1 MPLFSIGYKGPR
13 VVNRTGKYRRRFL
26 QTGLAGIGIELLGP
40 RLTFSEDCARES
52 PNASPL
58 RFMLAWGKKGS
69 EPGEF
74 NVPIGLALGPG
85 DEVFVSDNHNDRVQR
100 FAPDGRFVAQ
110 FPVAPGP
117 GGIAVDRAGLVYV
130 APLMEHKICVYDRD
144 GSLVRQWG
152 QKGNGDGQFDQPGGI
167 AVAPDGTIYVADQVN
182 RRIQRFTPEGRLLC
196 KWGEYG
202 DKPGQFDGRAP
213 KSGRVGGPNFV
224 AVDPQGYVYTT
235 EAALGRVQKF
245 TADGQPLLAFGSNTT
260 EPGGFGGRPKNLPGP
275 IAVCLDRS
283 NRLWVSAT
291 NNRVQR
297 FSAHGEFLDGA
308 TSLAPG
314 SEPGQ
319 FNTPHAVV
327 IDAQGNLYVCDTQ
340 NCRIQKF
347 VVAEP
352 RPDESQR

>member
-1 MPLFSIGYKGPR
+1 MHI
-13 VVNRTGKYRRRFL
+13 TGKNRRQFL
-26 QTGLAGIGIELLGP
+26 QTGLAVVTCELLGV
-40 RLTFSEDCARES
+40 RFSLGEDS
-52 PNASPL
+52 PAKSTIQSPL
-58 RFMLAWGKKGS
+58 QLLLAWGKNGS

-74 NVPIGLALGPG
+74 NVPIGIALGPDG
-85 DEVFVSDNHNDRVQR
+85 EVFVSDHHNNRVQR
-100 FAPDGRFVAQ
+100 FTPEGRFLGQ

-130 APLMEHKICVYDRD
+130 APLMEHKICVYSRD
-144 GSLVRQWG
+144 GALLREWG
-152 QKGNGDGQFDQPGGI
+152 QHGTEDGQFDQPGGI

-182 RRIQRFTPEGRLLC
+182 RLIQRFTPEGRLLN

-213 KSGRVGGPNFV
+213 KAGRVGGPNFV
-224 AVDPQGYVYTT
+224 AVDPEGCVYTT

-245 TADGQPLLAFGSNTT
+245 TAEGQPLLAFGSNST

-275 IAVCLDRS
+275 VAVCIDRS
-283 NRLWVSAT
+283 HRIWVSAT

-297 FSAHGEFLDGA
+297 FSARGEFLDGV

-314 SEPGQ
+314 NEPGQ
-319 FNTPHAVV
+319 FSTPHGVA
-327 IDAQGNLYVCDTQ
+327 IDRQGNLYVCDTH

-347 VVAEP
+347 AVAEP
-352 RPDESQR
+352 RPAEGHP